1 MNRMPLFNSDMK
13 PSAATNNKLVVHSS
27 NERTLG
33 FKNDGFMLHE
43 GDTQADDDLTQV
55 TDYDL
60 HSQSLIEN
68 ENLGPTSVQL
78 SADKNEA
85 AADPSECEPVENI
98 EKGQDIKKTSNS
110 SHQDDAVKICIPRKS
125 TRRRVNLDR
134 LCFNLHVSQCHN
146 SQPFQ
151 YSAERKR
158 KAPSSDCEDL
168 SEKLLNHRKTK
179 RVQNSQHSARDCK
192 NSNVPS
198 LACIEFSQNVQTKK
212 CANVQTKE
220 AQFIKNTK
228 TFMIQPQQGNR
239 KTRAELRKAQNHK
252 KRNRTT
258 FSTGKADEE
267 RKKLTGDEAGSKQRS
282 SQFRKIHTRSSS
294 QHSKAKKETS
304 LSCDTQSKARNNR
317 NAENIVGSESSLSS
331 LTASASSSFPFSLAH
346 ANRRNLYG
354 ETKLHI
360 AVKNRDLNMLRA
372 FIQAGV
378 NVNLPDHAGWTP
390 LHEASLQG
398 FHEIVQELLSAGAE
412 VNCKGDCGVTPLQDA
427 AISGHYQ
434 HGAIAIQNAD
444 IGKCAQYVID
454 GKIKRLIDNQQQKR
468 LEKGITK
475 IGNKQLLRGVDFKN
489 GVDCQ
494 KLEQEANCTTALHTD
509 KGDIVI
515 TQSETGN
522 DIVPTEDTDE
532 TMVFEPVISGHNLK
546 ETVTMEHQSNSS
558 MPTCTMISSNK
569 LNATPINLHSES
581 KITVDNSSD
590 TIGEL
595 NVNNSHVLSHSS
607 VSTDQEAAEAT
618 NSSKAKEGHGS
629 SKNSRSSNFV
639 HSKWREFN
647 HDTSEKDG
655 PSHVAERN
663 QSKEKTLNSTLH
675 ESEKI
680 YKVQPAEVTGNMEMA
695 SKPSTSQVTSETSG
709 SLTSC
714 KKTTSSVD
722 ISTIRSINKKDGKGQ
737 SRLHLAVMKRD
748 LLLVRS
754 LIAAG
759 IEVNM
764 KDYAGWTALHEACD
778 RGFIE
783 GIQELLK
790 AGADVN
796 SIGMDGVSPLH
807 DAVRSSHYEA
817 VKLLLEHGANPNQ
830 KKSDGLTAFDEA
842 ENHQIRALLKTFRSS
857 EATVC
862 KQSQLG
868 KGPLRD
874 NSAFCIGD
882 QAPPTLQ
889 NDNGSE
895 SSHHYLLQHKSIM
908 TILDEVEKK
917 QEGIMKELKETESIA
932 GVKLKL
938 AQMQHVLNE
947 VLAKHKAEKESLV
960 KRFRVTP
967 GSFRQDILQRQL
979 TTLACRQKR
988 FLSMLHKKKALDR
1001 KLKECNLKLQ
1011 NTQHNASINQAVAS
1025 LIHIT
1030 KSITTGNPNSSKIQ
1044 HANQNEA
1051 STANPDS
1058 GQSGEICITSP
1069 NQEPGARQK
1078 IRCLNQTEADTTD
1091 NPVANTIVTSREGTV
1106 GCSNKINVPF
1116 CILDCTHSQSNMQTT
1131 NTSQSASGK
1140 GKESAPLQPIASQLS
1155 HAQMETSSISQSDC
1169 SDLTSCS
1176 SSGQNVLL
1184 KSMQCTNTK
1193 DNFKPNSTNASAQ
1206 SRTEEFSA
1214 NSSKAIEIFSVPF
1227 NNIPLKTSLPVCR
1240 IARPQMSQPKPGLV
1254 HSNKPNTPS
1263 EYQQQTSQ
1271 FNSTKPSS
1279 APRCIGMFQA
1289 NSNSQCSM
1297 QINNNQLTSSQTN
1310 VSLARTA
1317 SNCRRKPA
1325 SECLPHN
1332 NGDRQRKIIHLID
1345 LIKCGVIQPGE
1356 NALELKLQ
1364 GSCHKAELLS
1374 SGLIRSSNGI
1384 SHRSPV
1390 RWMKAL
1396 LGDDIPVN
1404 WRVAWNKV
1412 TYRGKE
1418 LLKYVPMTNSSTV
1431 VPQSRPL
1438 LQSAKL
1444 TTLTDKTS
1452 SVPTQCSI
1460 VTEAPKQ
1467 STNMKSPSSFMQI
1480 REILLI
1486 TNNEL
1491 FPSYIIDQHWKH
1503 YIECDNWDF

>member
-1 MNRMPLFNSDMK
+1 MEATDVSDCESDESVVAASVQESDGESTPDLNRMLFFHKNAIQLYHTMSDFTSGSDEPIGGIYSPVIQMIPKSTYFRLNDENHQQQQVNSQAYNGIAQFDQSQSLLRFGMNYLSGVSSTQNSIPLVQNVVIENNYSLENEETTTIDMVDAMQLGTNEQEIAVEEDSPEINLLTGAIITATPSAKKRRVLQPIDLSGADSATASWSEVYEDAPLQEEVAVSSVVKSLISTVVLSEPETGQASEQPVIESLNPLNEILSEQNNVESIAKQLVAGNVLSPVNLFRPLSSESLTKSPMNMAPLIKCQFAQKDGSILIETMEEKRQEVPVELLAPMNRMPLFNSDMK

-748 LLLVRS
+748 LLL
-754 LIAAG
+754 AG
-759 IEVNM
+759 QPFTKLV
-764 KDYAGWTALHEACD
+764 TEA
-778 RGFIE
+778 
-783 GIQELLK
+783 LLK
-790 AGADVN
+790 AYKN
-796 SIGMDGVSPLH
+796 
-807 DAVRSSHYEA
+807 Y
-817 VKLLLEHGANPNQ
+817 
-830 KKSDGLTAFDEA
+830 
-842 ENHQIRALLKTFRSS
+842 
-857 EATVC
+857 
-862 KQSQLG
+862 
-868 KGPLRD
+868 
-874 NSAFCIGD
+874 
-882 QAPPTLQ
+882 
-889 NDNGSE
+889 
-895 SSHHYLLQHKSIM
+895 
-908 TILDEVEKK
+908 
-917 QEGIMKELKETESIA
+917 
-932 GVKLKL
+932 
-938 AQMQHVLNE
+938 
-947 VLAKHKAEKESLV
+947 
-960 KRFRVTP
+960 
-967 GSFRQDILQRQL
+967 
-979 TTLACRQKR
+979 
-988 FLSMLHKKKALDR
+988 
-1001 KLKECNLKLQ
+1001 
-1011 NTQHNASINQAVAS
+1011 
-1025 LIHIT
+1025 
-1030 KSITTGNPNSSKIQ
+1030 
-1044 HANQNEA
+1044 
-1051 STANPDS
+1051 
-1058 GQSGEICITSP
+1058 
-1069 NQEPGARQK
+1069 
-1078 IRCLNQTEADTTD
+1078 
-1091 NPVANTIVTSREGTV
+1091 
-1106 GCSNKINVPF
+1106 
-1116 CILDCTHSQSNMQTT
+1116 
-1131 NTSQSASGK
+1131 
-1140 GKESAPLQPIASQLS
+1140 
-1155 HAQMETSSISQSDC
+1155 
-1169 SDLTSCS
+1169 
-1176 SSGQNVLL
+1176 
-1184 KSMQCTNTK
+1184 
-1193 DNFKPNSTNASAQ
+1193 
-1206 SRTEEFSA
+1206 
-1214 NSSKAIEIFSVPF
+1214 
-1227 NNIPLKTSLPVCR
+1227 
-1240 IARPQMSQPKPGLV
+1240 
-1254 HSNKPNTPS
+1254 
-1263 EYQQQTSQ
+1263 
-1271 FNSTKPSS
+1271 
-1279 APRCIGMFQA
+1279 
-1289 NSNSQCSM
+1289 
-1297 QINNNQLTSSQTN
+1297 
-1310 VSLARTA
+1310 
-1317 SNCRRKPA
+1317 
-1325 SECLPHN
+1325 
-1332 NGDRQRKIIHLID
+1332 
-1345 LIKCGVIQPGE
+1345 
-1356 NALELKLQ
+1356 
-1364 GSCHKAELLS
+1364 
-1374 SGLIRSSNGI
+1374 
-1384 SHRSPV
+1384 
-1390 RWMKAL
+1390 
-1396 LGDDIPVN
+1396 
-1404 WRVAWNKV
+1404 
-1412 TYRGKE
+1412 
-1418 LLKYVPMTNSSTV
+1418 
-1431 VPQSRPL
+1431 
-1438 LQSAKL
+1438 
-1444 TTLTDKTS
+1444 
-1452 SVPTQCSI
+1452 
-1460 VTEAPKQ
+1460 
-1467 STNMKSPSSFMQI
+1467 
-1480 REILLI
+1480 
-1486 TNNEL
+1486 
-1491 FPSYIIDQHWKH
+1491 
-1503 YIECDNWDF
+1503 

>member
-1 MNRMPLFNSDMK
+1 MNYLSGVSSTQNSIPLVQN
-13 PSAATNNKLVVHSS
+13 VV
-27 NERTLG
+27 
-33 FKNDGFMLHE
+33 
-43 GDTQADDDLTQV
+43 
-55 TDYDL
+55 
-60 HSQSLIEN
+60 IEN
-68 ENLGPTSVQL
+68 NYSLENEETTTIDMVDAMQLGTNEQL

-434 HGAIAIQNAD
+434 IVQLLLQHGAIAIQNAD

-494 KLEQEANCTTALHTD
+494 KLEVCSSGKERKCKMRVGSYYDFKTPLSLKCKRKITSQRKKYVKPRSNQSKAKHQTLFPTHKRLARHLKAHTPHNSNPQSADKVKIQTNAAFISMDETITGSSDCINCNSQAVLFCAGISDSQKLLRKSTRTRNLSHKCNCQDQNCSIVPIRPRTKVPQQNRLEVRSTAAVNKNSSVIATPNCQQMILRCMSNQLTNSNPENKTAEKIARNTSDCSKIAALKRPNATDNSAQLLKEYQKCSQHSVAKTRSGETSMSKKEATCYLSAAKVVKTCGLRVSRNNVNVEHFRKKTPLAKGTEILPGVNPIDANKSVEHVMSIESNSAVEITTMEILQSDRIKQHKSTGNKILEEGSNCDEANAVVLQDRACCTMTSEYELEQGTQPSVTSKCVLSQQEANCTTALHTD

-709 SLTSC
+709 
-714 KKTTSSVD
+714 
-722 ISTIRSINKKDGKGQ
+722 I
-737 SRLHLAVMKRD
+737 
-748 LLLVRS
+748 
-754 LIAAG
+754 
-759 IEVNM
+759 
-764 KDYAGWTALHEACD
+764 Y
-778 RGFIE
+778 
-783 GIQELLK
+783 
-790 AGADVN
+790 
-796 SIGMDGVSPLH
+796 
-807 DAVRSSHYEA
+807 
-817 VKLLLEHGANPNQ
+817 
-830 KKSDGLTAFDEA
+830 
-842 ENHQIRALLKTFRSS
+842 
-857 EATVC
+857 
-862 KQSQLG
+862 
-868 KGPLRD
+868 
-874 NSAFCIGD
+874 
-882 QAPPTLQ
+882 
-889 NDNGSE
+889 
-895 SSHHYLLQHKSIM
+895 
-908 TILDEVEKK
+908 
-917 QEGIMKELKETESIA
+917 
-932 GVKLKL
+932 
-938 AQMQHVLNE
+938 
-947 VLAKHKAEKESLV
+947 
-960 KRFRVTP
+960 
-967 GSFRQDILQRQL
+967 
-979 TTLACRQKR
+979 
-988 FLSMLHKKKALDR
+988 
-1001 KLKECNLKLQ
+1001 
-1011 NTQHNASINQAVAS
+1011 
-1025 LIHIT
+1025 
-1030 KSITTGNPNSSKIQ
+1030 
-1044 HANQNEA
+1044 
-1051 STANPDS
+1051 
-1058 GQSGEICITSP
+1058 
-1069 NQEPGARQK
+1069 
-1078 IRCLNQTEADTTD
+1078 
-1091 NPVANTIVTSREGTV
+1091 
-1106 GCSNKINVPF
+1106 
-1116 CILDCTHSQSNMQTT
+1116 
-1131 NTSQSASGK
+1131 
-1140 GKESAPLQPIASQLS
+1140 
-1155 HAQMETSSISQSDC
+1155 
-1169 SDLTSCS
+1169 
-1176 SSGQNVLL
+1176 
-1184 KSMQCTNTK
+1184 
-1193 DNFKPNSTNASAQ
+1193 
-1206 SRTEEFSA
+1206 
-1214 NSSKAIEIFSVPF
+1214 
-1227 NNIPLKTSLPVCR
+1227 
-1240 IARPQMSQPKPGLV
+1240 
-1254 HSNKPNTPS
+1254 
-1263 EYQQQTSQ
+1263 
-1271 FNSTKPSS
+1271 
-1279 APRCIGMFQA
+1279 
-1289 NSNSQCSM
+1289 
-1297 QINNNQLTSSQTN
+1297 
-1310 VSLARTA
+1310 
-1317 SNCRRKPA
+1317 
-1325 SECLPHN
+1325 
-1332 NGDRQRKIIHLID
+1332 
-1345 LIKCGVIQPGE
+1345 
-1356 NALELKLQ
+1356 
-1364 GSCHKAELLS
+1364 
-1374 SGLIRSSNGI
+1374 
-1384 SHRSPV
+1384 
-1390 RWMKAL
+1390 
-1396 LGDDIPVN
+1396 
-1404 WRVAWNKV
+1404 
-1412 TYRGKE
+1412 
-1418 LLKYVPMTNSSTV
+1418 
-1431 VPQSRPL
+1431 
-1438 LQSAKL
+1438 
-1444 TTLTDKTS
+1444 
-1452 SVPTQCSI
+1452 
-1460 VTEAPKQ
+1460 
-1467 STNMKSPSSFMQI
+1467 
-1480 REILLI
+1480 
-1486 TNNEL
+1486 
-1491 FPSYIIDQHWKH
+1491 
-1503 YIECDNWDF
+1503 